1 MSRYTFEIHC
11 GSATLMRQSDVELT
25 NRSAVWDR
33 VTELAQGV
41 NEPGA
46 RVVVRDEEDE
56 IIVSIGLWTVHNLV
70 RKSAA
75 AHAA

>member
-1 MSRYTFEIHC
+1 MSHYTFEIHC

-41 NEPGA
+41 IDHGL
-46 RVVVRDEEDE
+46 
-56 IIVSIGLWTVHNLV
+56 IVFVSD
-70 RKSAA
+70 
-75 AHAA
+75 

>member
-1 MSRYTFEIHC
+1 VALIA
-11 GSATLMRQSDVELT
+11 GQSDVELT

-46 RVVVRDEEDE
+46 RVVVRDEQGE

-70 RKSAA
+70 RKTAA